1 VKSGRRDTRAL
12 DYGRYILVG
21 RNDRDRAEL
30 LLADGNGL
38 TLDEVGQA
46 LYGEPTDVT

>member
-1 VKSGRRDTRAL
+1 VKSARRDPRAL
-12 DYGRYILVG
+12 DYGRYVLVG
-21 RNDRDRAEL
+21 RNNRDQAEL

-38 TLDEVGQA
+38 TLDEVEEA